1 MDFDF
6 GYGQNG
12 NNDTIG
18 SDNVNDKNDSITD
31 IDTGIVQN
39 DVNGNP
45 ADNVDDKIKKE
56 DVVDETDKKDSKTN
70 LVAGT
75 SIEVGDE
82 KYTVDNNGNI
92 LDTNGNIFKES
103 KEVQSWLDSFEEV
116 TENNDDNVIS
126 INSIKELVGT
136 DIVDADGNSIEYEN
150 TPEGV
155 KAYIDAVI
163 DVARDDHYET
173 AINTLYKRYP
183 VLKDVIN
190 YYVANGNSMEGY
202 GQLPDR
208 SGITVDVND
217 EAQQESIIRIAWKER
232 NQKGN
237 VESYINYLKTSGE
250 LFSTANDELK
260 ALQESDKEYKENL
273 AQEAK
278 RIEEEKSA
286 MIEEY
291 WNGVYD
297 TIKSRKI
304 AGYEIPES
312 IIINRNGQKFTVTPE
327 DFFAYIYRLD
337 EEGNSAYERDLMAE
351 TPESRRDDEILRAYL
366 KFVGGNYS
374 NLVNMAINKEQVAK
388 LRLKAKE
395 RNSSSVKITKPKGS
409 TAKGADVDLGYN

>member
-12 NNDTIG
+12 NNEPIA
-18 SDNVNDKNDSITD
+18 SDNVNDKNDPITN
-31 IDTGIVQN
+31 IDTGVVQN

-56 DVVDETDKKDSKTN
+56 DVVNETDKKDSKTN

-82 KYTVDNNGNI
+82 KYTVDDNGNI

-208 SGITVDVND
+208 SGITIDVND

-374 NLVNMAINKEQVAK
+374 NLVDMAINKEQVAK